1 MVCRARAIEPLCVLI
16 VAAIMKGYA
25 FVTCH
30 RNLHQKVIFTVHKL
44 YDDMNES

>member
-1 MVCRARAIEPLCVLI
+1 MVRRARAIEPLCVLI

-44 YDDMNES
+44 YDDINES